1 MSLKIRKQIK
11 TPAGSFFHE
20 HGNRIA
26 SWGLGGLLFHELDN
40 KRGRKPR
47 FGLFFHEHGKEIASW
62 GLVGPL
68 FQTRFGLFFTIF
80 EMRER
85 VWVRVVLFFMS
96 LKTRK
101 RFKTRLGLFSRDS
114 FFLTLACYN
123 GRRKL

>member
-1 MSLKIRKQIK
+1 MKERVGVRVDLFFMSLKIRKQIK

-47 FGLFFHEHGKEIASW
+47 FGLF
-62 GLVGPL
+62 
-68 FQTRFGLFFTIF
+68 
-80 EMRER
+80 
-85 VWVRVVLFFMS
+85 
-96 LKTRK
+96 
-101 RFKTRLGLFSRDS
+101 SRDS